1 MLYRVGESGDQ
12 GLTEGTENV
21 NGVLTVP
28 VCVAIDALELRS
40 TTSIL
45 TWAVEL
51 PELETVALTV
61 LVSQVSYSV
70 RQVYNTLTVC
80 SASNIEVCDV
90 IRWG

>member
-1 MLYRVGESGDQ
+1 MLYRVGELGDQ

-61 LVSQVSYSV
+61 LVSQASSSV
-70 RQVYNTLTVC
+70 RRMYHTLTVC
-80 SASNIEVCDV
+80 SGSDVEICDV
-90 IRWG
+90 V